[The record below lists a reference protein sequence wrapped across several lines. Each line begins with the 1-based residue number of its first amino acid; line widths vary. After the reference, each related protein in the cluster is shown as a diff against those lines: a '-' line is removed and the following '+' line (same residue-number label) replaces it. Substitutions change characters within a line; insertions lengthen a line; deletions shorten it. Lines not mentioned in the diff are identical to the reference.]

1 MSTKETLE
9 LGLPGHLQ
17 KVAVEIPPAEP
28 RPWDGAAQLKQ
39 VGHALPRVDG
49 AEKLSG
55 KARYTTDVRLP
66 GMLRAEVLRSPHP
79 RAKVD
84 RLDTR
89 RAAGMPGVR
98 AVHAAVKVGDRV
110 SFEGQELVA
119 IAADTIHQARDAI
132 RAVELTLTP
141 EPAVTEL
148 EAAMRPGA
156 PVVHAAAPDEVPV
169 NGNVRGPIP
178 SRRYAPSGDVEA
190 GLKSSAATVD
200 LVFRTQVQ
208 THSCLEPHGAVVL
221 PTAEGG
227 FEIWASTQS
236 IASVVSD
243 VAEAMQVPRAKVR
256 VHCEFMGGGFGSK
269 FGAGPETLL
278 AAELAKKAQKP
289 VRLIL
294 DRRAEHLAGGN
305 RPSSRQRVRLGADKK
320 GKLTTLALESHGS
333 PGVGSG
339 AGVAGFYAAIY
350 DAPNK
355 AFREFDVATNT
366 GASAAFRAPGHPQA
380 CFALEGALDVL
391 AEKLGKDPIELRLL
405 NDPHPTRRM
414 QWAEARRRF
423 GWDALFKKKPQSG
436 TIRRGVGAAASVWY
450 NIVEARV
457 GATVEIHSDG
467 SVVLLSG
474 VQDIGGGIRTIIT
487 QVVAEVLGL
496 EPQAVTAR
504 IGDSAYPVGPG
515 SGGSKTTASLTPAVR
530 AAAEEA
536 KRKLAEIV
544 AKAQGVPVGELR
556 FQGGQVLSSKGS
568 LGFAA
573 AAAKIQSGQ
582 ISGHGERGA
591 DLAGITEAKDVELR
605 RLGGLI
611 AGVQMAEV
619 TVDITTGVIK
629 VERVL
634 AVQDCGRVMN
644 PLLAKSQVNG
654 GIVQGLS
661 YALFEERALDPRSG
675 RMTNANLEGY
685 RITGVRDLPAIEVVF
700 TEVYS
705 GRSSTGAMGLGEPAT
720 VPTAAAIANA
730 VAHATGVRLLELP
743 LTPER
748 VLAALG
754 RIA

>member
-1 MSTKETLE
+1 MSGTTLQ
-9 LGLPGHLQ
+9 LGLPGQLE
-17 KVAVEIPPAEP
+17 EISVDLPAGEP
-28 RPWDGAAQLKQ
+28 RPWDAAAALSQ
-39 VGHALPRVDG
+39 VGQPTPRVDG
-49 AEKLSG
+49 AAKLNG
-55 KARYTTDVRLP
+55 QARYTTDVRLP
-66 GMLRAEVLRSPHP
+66 GMTYAEVLRSPHP
-79 RAKVD
+79 SAEVK

-89 RAAGMPGVR
+89 RAAAMPGVR
-98 AVHAAVKVGDRV
+98 AVHAVVKVGDRIR
-110 SFEGQELVA
+110 FEGQELVA
-119 IAADTIHQARDAI
+119 IAADTVNQARDAI
-132 RAVELTLTP
+132 RAVELVLAP

-148 EAAMRPGA
+148 EAAMRPGS
-156 PVVHAAAPDEVPV
+156 PVVHAAAPDDVPV
-169 NGNVRGPIP
+169 SGNVRGPLP
-178 SRRYAPSGDVEA
+178 GRRATPTGDVDA
-190 GLKSSAATVD
+190 ALKTAAATVD

-208 THSCLEPHGAVVL
+208 THSCLEPHGAVVA

-243 VAEAMQVPRAKVR
+243 VSEALGVPRAQVR
-256 VHCEFMGGGFGSK
+256 VHCEFMGGGFGAK

-278 AAELAKKAQKP
+278 AAALAKKAQRP

-294 DRRAEHLAGGN
+294 DRRAEHLVGGN
-305 RPSSRQRVRLGADKK
+305 RPSSRQRVRLGADKA
-320 GKLTTLALESHGS
+320 GKLTALAVESHGS

-339 AGVAGFYAAIY
+339 AGVSGFYASIY

-355 AFREFDVATNT
+355 VLREFDVATHT
-366 GASAAFRAPGHPQA
+366 GAAAAFRAPGHPQA

-391 AEKLGKDPIELRLL
+391 AEKLGQDPIDLRLV
-405 NDPHPTRRM
+405 NDPHPTRRR

-423 GWDALFKKKPQSG
+423 GWDTLRKTLREQKG

-450 NIVEARV
+450 NIVETSV
-457 GATVEIHSDG
+457 GATVEIHADG

-496 EPQAVTAR
+496 EPRAVSVR

-536 KRKLAEIV
+536 KRKLSDIV
-544 AKAQGVPVGELR
+544 AKAHGVSREQVR
-556 FQGGQVLSSKGS
+556 FERGQVVSPKGS
-568 LGFAA
+568 LSFAA
-573 AAAKIQSGQ
+573 AAAKIQSGRL
-582 ISGHGERGA
+582 SGHGERGA
-591 DLAGITEAKDVELR
+591 DLAGITAAKDVELR
-605 RLGGLI
+605 RLGNTI
-611 AGVQMAEV
+611 AGVQLAEV
-619 TVDITTGVIK
+619 TVDLGTGVVR

-634 AVQDCGRVMN
+634 AVHDCGRVMN
-644 PLLAKSQVNG
+644 PLLARSQVNG
-654 GIVQGLS
+654 GVVQGLS
-661 YALFEERALDPRSG
+661 YALFEERALDPRTG
-675 RMTNANLEGY
+675 RMTNANLESY
-685 RITGVRDLPAIEVVF
+685 RITGVKDLPAIEVVF
-700 TEVYS
+700 TEVHS

-730 VAHATGVRLLELP
+730 VAHATGVRMLELP

-754 RIA
+754 RVS